1 MSQLDIIVQGKMNR
15 YFLGS
20 ASEEQFLE
28 AENIISSSG
37 IGSSLEKLDI
47 FFSPMVIDGD
57 NSVEIV
63 FDRDSKYKGSVS
75 DLFKDKKE
83 YEEGD
88 SIETEKIRYNS
99 ILTNSIQHAWSED
112 IDLEDKQSFLDSL
125 EMNGA
130 SFSQRG
136 WWIGD
141 DVITNNTYENKLE
154 EVNSEERLSLV
165 EYGNFKVAYSLDNIE
180 KFDFHSLIWNFDYG
194 LYEERDNYFFSS
206 VFYANNSKV
215 YQLDEVIESLD
226 QKQIII
232 ERDWP
237 IDG

>member
-1 MSQLDIIVQGKMNR
+1 MSKLDIIVQGKMNR
-15 YFLGS
+15 YYLGC
-20 ASEEQFLE
+20 ASEELFLE
-28 AENIISSSG
+28 AEKIISSSG
-37 IGSSLEKLDI
+37 VDSSLEKLDV

-57 NSVEIV
+57 NSVEII
-63 FDRDSKYKGSVS
+63 FDGDSKFKGSVS

-88 SIETEKIRYNS
+88 SVETEKIRHNTIEANS
-99 ILTNSIQHAWSED
+99 TKHAWSED

-130 SFSQRG
+130 SFSQCG

-141 DVITNNTYENKLE
+141 DVLTNNTYENKLE
-154 EVNSEERLSLV
+154 EVNYEERLSVV
-165 EYGNFKVAYSLDNIE
+165 EYGNFNVAFSLDNIE

-194 LYEERDNYFFSS
+194 LYEERDNYFFSN
-206 VFYANNSKV
+206 VFYANNDKV

>member
-1 MSQLDIIVQGKMNR
+1 MSKLDIIVQGKMNR
-15 YFLGS
+15 YYLGC

-28 AENIISSSG
+28 AEKIISSSG
-37 IGSSLEKLDI
+37 VGSLLEKLDI

-63 FDRDSKYKGSVS
+63 FDGDSKYKGSVS

-88 SIETEKIRYNS
+88 SIETEKIRHNT
-99 ILTNSIQHAWSED
+99 IETNSIQHEWSED
-112 IDLEDKQSFLDSL
+112 ADLGDKQSFLDGL

-130 SFSQRG
+130 SFSLNG

-154 EVNSEERLSLV
+154 VVDYEERLSLI
-165 EYGNFKVAYSLDNIE
+165 EYGKFKVAYSIDNIE
-180 KFDFHSLIWNFDYG
+180 KFDLHSLIWNFDYG
-194 LYEERDNYFFSS
+194 LYEERDNYFFSNI
-206 VFYANNSKV
+206 FIANNSKI

>member
-1 MSQLDIIVQGKMNR
+1 MSKLDVAVQGKMNR
-15 YFLGS
+15 YYLGC

-28 AENIISSSG
+28 AEKIISSSG
-37 IGSSLEKLDI
+37 VDSSLEKLDVL
-47 FFSPMVIDGD
+47 FSPMVIDGD
-57 NSVEIV
+57 NSVEII
-63 FDRDSKYKGSVS
+63 FDGDSKFKGSVS

-88 SIETEKIRYNS
+88 SVETEKIRHNTIEANS
-99 ILTNSIQHAWSED
+99 IKHAWSED

-130 SFSQRG
+130 NFSKCG

-141 DVITNNTYENKLE
+141 DVLTNNTYENKLE
-154 EVNSEERLSLV
+154 EVNYEERLSVV
-165 EYGNFKVAYSLDNIE
+165 EYGNFNVAFSLDNIE

-194 LYEERDNYFFSS
+194 LYEERDNYFFSN
-206 VFYANNSKV
+206 VFYANNGKV

>member
-1 MSQLDIIVQGKMNR
+1 MSKLDIIVQGKMNR
-15 YFLGS
+15 YYLGC
-20 ASEEQFLE
+20 ASEELFLE
-28 AENIISSSG
+28 AEKIISSSG
-37 IGSSLEKLDI
+37 VDSSLEKLDV

-57 NSVEIV
+57 NSVEII
-63 FDRDSKYKGSVS
+63 FDGDSKFKGSVS

-88 SIETEKIRYNS
+88 SVETEKIRHNTIEANS
-99 ILTNSIQHAWSED
+99 IKHAWSED

-130 SFSQRG
+130 SFSKCG

-141 DVITNNTYENKLE
+141 DVLTNNTYENKLE
-154 EVNSEERLSLV
+154 EVNYEERLSVV
-165 EYGNFKVAYSLDNIE
+165 EYGNFNVAFSLDNIE

-194 LYEERDNYFFSS
+194 LYEERDNYFFSN
-206 VFYANNSKV
+206 VFYANNGKV